1 MNFIGKFMAG
11 IVLGAAA
18 GAAAVLFF
26 QSEKGK
32 EILSDL
38 KDAAGDAGV
47 NLKDNLKNFE
57 GEMNDLIK
65 KGKKFVDDLEKKA
78 RDAASSF

>member
-1 MNFIGKFMAG
+1 MNFLSKFMAG
-11 IVLGAAA
+11 VVLGAAA

-38 KDAAGDAGV
+38 KDAAGDAGA
-47 NLKDNLKNFE
+47 NFKDNLKNFE
-57 GEMNDLIK
+57 ADMNDLIK

-78 RDAASSF
+78 KDAAASF

>member
-1 MNFIGKFMAG
+1 MNFISKFMAG
-11 IVLGAAA
+11 VVLGAAA
-18 GAAAVLFF
+18 GAAAILFF

-32 EILSDL
+32 EILNDL
-38 KDAAGDAGV
+38 KDAAGDAGT

-57 GEMNDLIK
+57 SEMGDLIK

-78 RDAASSF
+78 KDSAASF

>member
-1 MNFIGKFMAG
+1 MNFLSKFMAG
-11 IVLGAAA
+11 VVLGAAA

-38 KDAAGDAGV
+38 KDAAGDAGA

-57 GEMNDLIK
+57 EEMQDLMK

-78 RDAASSF
+78 KDAAASF